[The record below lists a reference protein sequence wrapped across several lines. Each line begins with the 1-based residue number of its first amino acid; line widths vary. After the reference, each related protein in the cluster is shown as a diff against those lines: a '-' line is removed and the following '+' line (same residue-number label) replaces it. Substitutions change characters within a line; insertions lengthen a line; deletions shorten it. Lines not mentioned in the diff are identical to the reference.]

1 VANEDNR
8 KTYMNELPEGL
19 TTPDTVE
26 TSLGTLQFDDG
37 VPTQDTADLLYD
49 HLDLYRA
56 VETFL
61 VGMPAASLD
70 GFRRGL
76 ASVGVDS
83 SNKALLYDEL
93 MDSKPLFLTGNS
105 STVYVIAML
114 DLEKDG
120 PTVIE
125 VPAGTGPGVVND
137 AFFRNVTDLGPP
149 GPDNGK
155 GGRYVVYPPDYD
167 GDYPKPGITGDWLF
181 PVTSP
186 TYVNLVIL
194 RGFIIDHGAE
204 TSNKI
209 YREGFKIYPLAE
221 ASQPWQA
228 EGTKGNPPPMEFIS
242 GTGLDLNTIHSND
255 FHFFEELHTVLDRE
269 PIEAIDPEMRG
280 LYASIGIQKGK
291 PFDPDDRMKRILTD
305 AIKVANGTARSLL
318 WYEREKSEFIYEGSY
333 WKRGYVGDDWQYLK
347 DDGMGGRNLD
357 ARTHFFYNATV
368 NSPAMSNHL
377 VHAGSQYAWGYRDS
391 EGSILDGGKNY
402 TLHLPKDVPQE
413 RFWSVAVYDN
423 QSRSLLRTEQRYPT
437 KASWRKN
444 ESLVNEKLDEYVAND
459 DGSIDLYFGP
469 EAPEGKEPNWI
480 QTIPGKGWFCLFR
493 LYNTLMPWYDHSWRL
508 GEIELVE

>member
-1 VANEDNR
+1 MSEEARLN
-8 KTYMNELPEGL
+8 YMNELPEGL
-19 TTPDTVE
+19 TTPDSVE
-26 TSLGTLQFDDG
+26 TSLGTLQFSDG

-76 ASVGVDS
+76 ASDGVDS
-83 SNKALLYDEL
+83 SNKALLYDGL

-155 GGRYVVYPPDYD
+155 GGRYVIYPPDYD
-167 GDYPKPGITGDWLF
+167 GGYPRPGITGDWLF

-186 TYVNLVIL
+186 TSVNLVIL
-194 RGFIIDHGAE
+194 RGFIIDNGVE

-255 FHFFEELHTVLDRE
+255 FHFFEELHTVIDRE
-269 PIEAIDPEMRG
+269 PVEMIDPEMRG
-280 LYASIGIQKGK
+280 LFASIGIQKGK

-305 AIKVANGTARSLL
+305 AIKVANGTARCLL

-377 VHAGSQYAWGYRDS
+377 VHAGSQYAWGYRVSD
-391 EGSILDGGKNY
+391 GGILDGGR
-402 TLHLPKDVPQE
+402 LSRVLRGRD
-413 RFWSVAVYDN
+413 AVGTPGHRRD
-423 QSRSLLRTEQRYPT
+423 R
-437 KASWRKN
+437 
-444 ESLVNEKLDEYVAND
+444 LDEQ
-459 DGSIDLYFGP
+459 DGPLP
-469 EAPEGKEPNWI
+469 EARSDGRRGAPARGNAPDVEGEPRCLTPGGTLFSI
-480 QTIPGKGWFCLFR
+480 SHRGIPAFIPGR
-493 LYNTLMPWYDHSWRL
+493 APSREWREDDSAL
-508 GEIELVE
+508 RAHGPLARRTGRQRKRRRSC